1 MNIVSLGKMQNREQA
16 SRKISEAQKKGE
28 MVVLFN
34 GHLDVEYLSEI
45 HLTLGS
51 INNLNAAFRLVVVCE
66 ISETIPQA
74 MLRNNHKVIFE
85 RSNGIRESLERAWKS
100 TLAAEVVESAGFPN
114 MKLLFAFS

>member
-1 MNIVSLGKMQNREQA
+1 MVSLGKSQNREQA

-34 GHLDVEYLSEI
+34 GHLDVEYLGEL
-45 HLTLGS
+45 HLTLGN
-51 INNLNAAFRLVVVCE
+51 INNLNASFRLMVVCE
-66 ISETIPQA
+66 ISETLPHA

-100 TLAAEVVESAGFPN
+100 TLAAEVVDAAGFPN